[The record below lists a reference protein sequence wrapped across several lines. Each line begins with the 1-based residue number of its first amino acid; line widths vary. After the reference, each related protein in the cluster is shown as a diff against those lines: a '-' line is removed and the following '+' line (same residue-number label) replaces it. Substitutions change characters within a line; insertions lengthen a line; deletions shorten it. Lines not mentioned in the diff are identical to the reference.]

1 MDWFERITGF
11 AEGDYA
17 GTQERLAVD
26 GEFLVSKVNGSRHR
40 IGQLEVVTLQT
51 LRARRALSQPDGRR
65 TAVHCLA
72 GDARELHARP
82 EFAGA
87 TFQVAS
93 QFNLLEMVGPGITP
107 EDGVTRYIGD
117 RTQGPACAIAAG
129 AGTIYRNYFAPVGGG
144 LGQTRHRQIDA
155 LAPLGEALA
164 IRLGRPMQSL
174 WTMLNGY
181 ALCTEDGLSAICRYL
196 RQADKE
202 ELDHLRGLLAVG
214 EHRDV
219 AVTDVRSAE
228 PLLVT
233 QVYCSALPI
242 AYSDIAPL
250 AWEPFARLVLE
261 AAYEATLLVAAQQSR
276 RGGTPIVLLTRLGGG
291 AFGNPND
298 WIDDAISRGLAAVE
312 ADGLDVKLVR
322 YGANHPG
329 RAPHPPLAA
338 TPLTHHK

>member
-11 AEGDYA
+11 TEGNYA
-17 GTQERLAVD
+17 STQARLSVD

-40 IGQLEVVTLQT
+40 IGQLEIVTLQT
-51 LRARRALSQPDGRR
+51 LRARRALPQPDGRR

-93 QFNLLEMVGPGITP
+93 QFNLLEMAGPGITP

-117 RTQGPACAIAAG
+117 RTQGPASAIAAG

-181 ALCTEDGLSAICRYL
+181 ALCTQDGLSAICRYL

>member
-11 AEGDYA
+11 PEDDYA
-17 GTQERLAVD
+17 STKARLEVD
-26 GEFLVSKVNGSRHR
+26 GQFLISKVNGNRHR
-40 IGQLEVVTLQT
+40 VGQLEVVTLQN
-51 LRARRALSQPDGRR
+51 LRARRARSKTKGCN
-65 TAVHCLA
+65 TSVHCLA

-93 QFNLLEMVGPGITP
+93 QFNLLEMVGPSITP

-164 IRLGRPMQSL
+164 TRLGRPMQSL
-174 WTMLNGY
+174 WTMRNGY
-181 ALCTEDGLSAICRYL
+181 ALCTVDGLSAICRHL
-196 RQADKE
+196 QRADE
-202 ELDHLRGLLAVG
+202 QELDHLRGMLAVG
-214 EHRDV
+214 LHRDV
-219 AVTDVRSAE
+219 AVTDVCGAE
-228 PLLVT
+228 PPVVT

-242 AYSDIAPL
+242 AYSGIAPS

-261 AAYEATLLVAAQQSR
+261 SAYEATLLAAAEQTQ
-276 RGGTPIVLLTRLGGG
+276 RGVTPTVLLTRLGGG
-291 AFGNPND
+291 AFGNPDD
-298 WIDDAISRGLAAVE
+298 WIDDAISRGLAGVGSA
-312 ADGLDVKLVR
+312 GLDVRLVS
-322 YGANHPG
+322 YGTIHPG
-329 RAPHPPLAA
+329 MQRIQASWGNR
-338 TPLTHHK
+338 

>member
-1 MDWFERITGF
+1 MDWFERVTGF

-51 LRARRALSQPDGRR
+51 LRARRARSR
-65 TAVHCLA
+65 TELQRTSVHCLA

-82 EFAGA
+82 ELAGA

-155 LAPLGEALA
+155 LAPLGQALA
-164 IRLGRPMQSL
+164 TRLGRPMQSL
-174 WTMLNGY
+174 WTMRNGY
-181 ALCTEDGLSAICRYL
+181 ALCTADGLAAICRHL
-196 RQADKE
+196 RQAGE
-202 ELDHLRGLLAVG
+202 PELDHLRGLLAVG

-219 AVTDVRSAE
+219 AVTDVCSAE
-228 PLLVT
+228 PPVVT

-242 AYSDIAPL
+242 AYSGIAPSG
-250 AWEPFARLVLE
+250 WEPFARLVLE
-261 AAYEATLLVAAQQSR
+261 SAYEATLLVAAQQTQ
-276 RGGTPIVLLTRLGGG
+276 RGFTPTVLLTRLGGG
-291 AFGNPND
+291 AFGNPDD
-298 WIDDAISRGLAAVE
+298 WIDDAISRGLAGVE
-312 ADGLDVKLVR
+312 SDGLDVRLVS
-322 YGANHPG
+322 YGTIHPG
-329 RAPHPPLAA
+329 MQRVQASWGNC
-338 TPLTHHK
+338 